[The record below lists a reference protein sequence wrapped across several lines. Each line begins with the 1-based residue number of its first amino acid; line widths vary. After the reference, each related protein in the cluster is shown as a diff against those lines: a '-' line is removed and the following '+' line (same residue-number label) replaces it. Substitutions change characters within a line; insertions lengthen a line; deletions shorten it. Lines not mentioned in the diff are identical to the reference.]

1 MVSGDSEGGDVKGE
15 EGRDTGEI
23 ENPATSHP
31 SPFTLPSSQPIGIF
45 GGTFDP
51 IHFGHLRLAEEMALA
66 LGLSRVL
73 FVPAG
78 QPPHR
83 ESPRIAALHRLEMV
97 RCAIAGNSFFAVDA
111 REVQREQPSYTV
123 DTLTSL
129 RDELG
134 SEQPLWLLLGADAF
148 LGLASWHHWQQLFEL
163 ANIAVVT
170 RPGAR
175 LLQPDAMQ
183 EPLKSEVLKR
193 QVADHSAARPAGS
206 VWFQQMTP
214 LEISATAIRNILSQ
228 QGSVRY
234 LLPDAVLNYIHEHQ
248 LYRQT

>member
-1 MVSGDSEGGDVKGE
+1 MNGKPEVGQRVAHRSPLTVS
-15 EGRDTGEI
+15 
-23 ENPATSHP
+23 
-31 SPFTLPSSQPIGIF
+31 PIGIF

-66 LGLSRVL
+66 LELSRVL
-73 FVPAG
+73 FIPAG

-83 ESPRIAALHRLEMV
+83 EAPRIAATHRLDMV
-97 RCAIAGNSFFAVDA
+97 RLATAGNPFFAVDA
-111 REVQREQPSYTV
+111 REVQRPQPSYTV

-129 RDELG
+129 RAEMGPD
-134 SEQPLWLLLGADAF
+134 QPLWLLLGADAF

-175 LLQPDAMQ
+175 LLQPDTLQ

-193 QVADHSAARPAGS
+193 QAADHSTAGPSGS
-206 VWFQQMTP
+206 VWFQRMTP
-214 LEISATAIRNILSQ
+214 LEISATAIRDTLSR

-234 LLPDAVLNYIHEHQ
+234 LLPDAVLDYIYEHQ
-248 LYRQT
+248 LYRQP